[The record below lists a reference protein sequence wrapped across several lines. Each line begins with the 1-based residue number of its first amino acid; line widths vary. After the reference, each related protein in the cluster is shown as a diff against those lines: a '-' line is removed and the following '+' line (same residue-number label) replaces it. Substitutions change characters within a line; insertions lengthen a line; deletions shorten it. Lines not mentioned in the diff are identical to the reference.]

1 MWWKSFVENIEQT
14 IVGKGTYNSV
24 SVVDC
29 QKALIKREF
38 WEDLFPNISHPPEK
52 LAIRKGHKPGL
63 DKGDVV
69 DEIFLQ
75 CYCAFLGLGPRL
87 FAAFYTDVP
96 VAITNNDNRG
106 QQITFDRISTWCEE
120 RKEFH
125 PNNKLYREGT
135 VESTVSVSEAW
146 TGSVAVLFKVWK
158 DTQDFKSLCAQSN
171 FSDKLVGI
179 IHKAS
184 EAGIFHGDI
193 TPGNLLYRVSD
204 PSDYSTLELCL
215 TDFDPGYCL
224 LIDSRNRTPEIQKC
238 MTTATVAMFL
248 GFLKCYDSVVY
259 KHINTPVF
267 QELERVVSTT
277 LLGTDPTCDFLAS
290 VSGGRFTTS
299 SSRLHSV
306 FDRDVAQVFRTMV
319 FHYAGG
325 DNNQH
330 NPGVYPN
337 CFKWTSNESL
347 FRQLLSYCRNVGS
360 SGAHSSG
367 RPVVHDSPTSLPTS
381 PSQFLKTP

>member
-1 MWWKSFVENIEQT
+1 M
-14 IVGKGTYNSV
+14 
-24 SVVDC
+24 
-29 QKALIKREF
+29 
-38 WEDLFPNISHPPEK
+38 
-52 LAIRKGHKPGL
+52 
-63 DKGDVV
+63 
-69 DEIFLQ
+69 
-75 CYCAFLGLGPRL
+75 
-87 FAAFYTDVP
+87 
-96 VAITNNDNRG
+96 
-106 QQITFDRISTWCEE
+106 
-120 RKEFH
+120 
-125 PNNKLYREGT
+125 
-135 VESTVSVSEAW
+135 SEAW

-299 SSRLHSV
+299 SS
-306 FDRDVAQVFRTMV
+306 A
-319 FHYAGG
+319 
-325 DNNQH
+325 
-330 NPGVYPN
+330 
-337 CFKWTSNESL
+337 
-347 FRQLLSYCRNVGS
+347 
-360 SGAHSSG
+360 
-367 RPVVHDSPTSLPTS
+367 
-381 PSQFLKTP
+381 